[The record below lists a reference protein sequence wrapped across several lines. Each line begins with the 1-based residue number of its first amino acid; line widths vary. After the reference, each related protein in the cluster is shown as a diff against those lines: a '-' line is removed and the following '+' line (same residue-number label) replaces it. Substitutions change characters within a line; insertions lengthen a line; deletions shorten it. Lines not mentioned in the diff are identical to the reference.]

1 MKKRILIAVLLLVF
15 LAGLLLFS
23 YPKLSGIV
31 TDRQTL
37 NRTDVVIRWLET
49 ARAEQVEGDDE
60 PLTAE
65 EEEIYPPDMPQHHLA
80 LWRAAQAYNRELWLE
95 KQSGLCDPFAY
106 EQPSITLGSYGLENE
121 AFGVLRIPALELELP
136 IYLGASSEHLTWG
149 VAHLSQT
156 SLPIGGE
163 NTNCVL
169 AGHRGWKGGTFF
181 RHLEDLQIGDTVEIE
196 NLWTTLEYTVTGTE
210 IIEPHEIEKLLIRPG
225 EDRLTLFTCTRD
237 GKRRFVVYCER
248 VE

>member
-15 LAGLLLFS
+15 LAGLLIFL
-23 YPKLSGIV
+23 YPTLSGIYTDQQTV
-31 TDRQTL
+31 T
-37 NRTDVVIRWLET
+37 RTEVVIRWIET

-60 PLTAE
+60 PLDE
-65 EEEIYPPDMPQHHLA
+65 EEQQEYPTDMPLHHLA
-80 LWRAAQAYNRELWLE
+80 LWRAARQYNAQLWEE
-95 KQSGLCDPFAY
+95 KQAGLCDPWAY
-106 EQPSITLGSYGLENE
+106 EQPSFTLGNYGLENE

-136 IYLGASSEHLTWG
+136 IYLGASYEHLTWG
-149 VAHLSQT
+149 AAHLTET

-181 RHLEDLQIGDTVEIE
+181 RHLEDLKIGDSVEIE
-196 NLWTTLEYTVTGTE
+196 NLWETLEYTVTGTE

-225 EDRLTLFTCTRD
+225 EDRLTLFTCTKN
-237 GKRRFVVYCER
+237 GKQRLVVYCER
-248 VE
+248 KR